1 MAKTKQEKIDGI
13 QEQIVQLENQKKKL
27 LQQQKEAERKART
40 KRFIERGAI
49 LESLIDG
56 ADTFTNEQVKTFLV
70 KTIQS
75 DYARRIL
82 NGMKPQESADGS
94 KDTGNGA
101 GTAV

>member
-1 MAKTKQEKIDGI
+1 MAKTKQEKIAGI
-13 QEQIVQLENQKKKL
+13 QEQITQLENQKKKL
-27 LQQQKEAERKART
+27 IQQEKEAERKART
-40 KRFIERGAI
+40 KRLIERGAI

-56 ADTFTNEQVKTFLV
+56 ADTLTNEQVKAFLV

-94 KDTGNGA
+94 KDAGNGA

>member
-1 MAKTKQEKIDGI
+1 MAKTKQEKIAGI
-13 QEQIVQLENQKKKL
+13 QEQITQLENQKKKL
-27 LQQQKEAERKART
+27 IQQEKEAERKART
-40 KRFIERGAI
+40 KRLIERGAI

-56 ADTFTNEQVKTFLV
+56 ADTLTNEQVKTFLV

-94 KDTGNGA
+94 KDAGNGA

>member
-1 MAKTKQEKIDGI
+1 MAKTKQEKTDGI
-13 QEQIVQLENQKKKL
+13 QEQITQLENHKNKL
-27 LQQQKEAERKART
+27 IQQEKEAERKART
-40 KRFIERGAI
+40 KRLIERGAI

-56 ADTFTNEQVKTFLV
+56 AETLTNEQIKAFLFKTV
-70 KTIQS
+70 QS

-94 KDTGNGA
+94 KDAGNGT